1 MYIACQTSKGF
12 RRQSLEDTSVN
23 SRMAVYTT
31 SRHVAQNSHLL
42 ETSEP
47 KEERRREKGKTRV
60 LTDHQTL
67 KLPVAGDTKSTNLFH
82 FDNHDIFSLYS
93 SSQREKIKY

>member
-1 MYIACQTSKGF
+1 MYITCKTSKGF

-31 SRHVAQNSHLL
+31 SKTCCSEQSHLL

-47 KEERRREKGKTRV
+47 KEERRREKRKTRV
-60 LTDHQTL
+60 LTDHQIL
-67 KLPVAGDTKSTNLFH
+67 S
-82 FDNHDIFSLYS
+82 
-93 SSQREKIKY
+93 